1 MAFVINKQEKIQ
13 VKIKN
18 FNDFYR
24 DAINKEI
31 PIYPFDI
38 YAYVDTFDNIEI
50 IDDDLSSEISGI
62 IEYIDGG
69 FIIAVNK
76 YHSYERRKEILA
88 ILFFHY
94 ILHKDYILQNR
105 KIQINILYTADKM
118 NLSALNF
125 ASKLLIPKATFITIA
140 RECKTFGELA
150 EKFQVTPK
158 MAKIRFNNVYVKKN

>member
-38 YAYVDTFDNIEI
+38 
-50 IDDDLSSEISGI
+50 DDLSSEISGI

-118 NLSALNF
+118 SLSALNF

-158 MAKIRFNNVYVKKN
+158 MAKIRFNNVYVKKNWNF